1 MLLISELLD
10 EPEEFLRSLGTGKL
24 GALLNAPSD
33 ILLIS
38 DDVADLKFILDFE
51 KMRAEKERSY
61 RDLNSD
67 RWIQSP
73 EC

>member
-1 MLLISELLD
+1 MLRISELLD

-38 DDVADLKFILDFE
+38 DDVADLKFLLDCQK
-51 KMRAEKERSY
+51 KMRKKRGPTE
-61 RDLNSD
+61 
-67 RWIQSP
+67 I
-73 EC
+73 

>member
-1 MLLISELLD
+1 MLRISELLD
-10 EPEEFLRSLGTGKL
+10 DPEEFLRSFGTGKL
-24 GALLNAPSD
+24 GALLSAPSD

-38 DDVADLKFILDFE
+38 DDVADLKFILDCG
-51 KMRAEKERSY
+51 KIRAKKERSY